1 VLKAMADPDVRQHMI
16 AASMVPTSSPTPESF
31 KNFVAAESAKW
42 KTVVEQIKTAEK
54 SKSH

>member
-1 VLKAMADPDVRQHMI
+1 MADPDVRQHMI

-31 KNFVAAESAKW
+31 KNFVATESAKW
-42 KTVVEQIKTAEK
+42 KTVVEQIKATEK

>member
-1 VLKAMADPDVRQHMI
+1 MADPDVRQHMI

-31 KNFVAAESAKW
+31 KHFVAAKSAKW
-42 KTVVEQIKTAEK
+42 NTVVEQITAAEK